1 MPSNSLDMVALG
13 SDGNR
18 QICRDVVKCAA
29 GAEQPRRSGRPVRS
43 PCSPLSR
50 HGVCGGRKQ
59 GARMLRITDV
69 RETMPDG
76 GAVWTLKLEGN
87 IQGEWV
93 NELRRAWRAVR
104 LAAADAS
111 IRLVLVDVTLV
122 DADGMALLTEMQRD
136 GVDILPAGTSTTAI
150 FDAGIDG
157 VPTSP
162 NPTRSKK

>member
-1 MPSNSLDMVALG
+1 
-13 SDGNR
+13 
-18 QICRDVVKCAA
+18 
-29 GAEQPRRSGRPVRS
+29 
-43 PCSPLSR
+43 
-50 HGVCGGRKQ
+50 
-59 GARMLRITDV
+59 
-69 RETMPDG
+69 MPDG
-76 GAVWTLKLEGN
+76 AAVWTLKLEGN

-150 FDAGIDG
+150 FDGGIDG